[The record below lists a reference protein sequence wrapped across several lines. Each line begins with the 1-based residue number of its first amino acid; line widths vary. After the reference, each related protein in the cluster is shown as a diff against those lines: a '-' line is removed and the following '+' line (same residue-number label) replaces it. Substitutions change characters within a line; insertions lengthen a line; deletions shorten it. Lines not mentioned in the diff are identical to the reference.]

1 MSFTTLGFLGL
12 GYLWLPPLVVDDSTR
27 PKFLNL
33 IAYEMCLDLENNFG
47 VTSYVSFL
55 DSLIDEPN
63 DVKMLRKA
71 RILHNFLGSDEE
83 EAQLFNEIGT
93 DLVPNNEI
101 YSDVKSKIQKHY
113 SNKWMTWIAQ
123 FFHDHFSSPWTFI
136 AFVDALLA
144 LVLTVIQT
152 KYAVNPSPGPCD
164 SFCKN
169 FTRT

>member
-93 DLVPNNEI
+93 DLVMQI
-101 YSDVKSKIQKHY
+101 D
-113 SNKWMTWIAQ
+113 
-123 FFHDHFSSPWTFI
+123 
-136 AFVDALLA
+136 
-144 LVLTVIQT
+144 
-152 KYAVNPSPGPCD
+152 
-164 SFCKN
+164 
-169 FTRT
+169 

>member
-101 YSDVKSKIQKHY
+101 YSDVRSKIQKHY
-113 SNKWMTWIAQ
+113 SNKWITWIAQ

-136 AFVDALLA
+136 AFVGALLA